1 MKHFIKLLSI
11 AGTIV
16 LFTACGGG
24 GSGGGT
30 AATSS
35 GTGSTA
41 TTTDGTATTPTNSAT
56 ITTMQLNQPMPI
68 YDGTEV
74 INSSEDSKIKILVIG
89 NEKTA
94 TLLSGT
100 ADLKTP

>member
-24 GSGGGT
+24 GSGGT
-30 AATSS
+30 AATS
-35 GTGSTA
+35 GGKGSTTA

-74 INSSEDSKIKILVIG
+74 VNSSEDSKIKILVIG

-94 TLLSGT
+94 TLLSGS